1 MIWHPV
7 ERLGPRLARSNLPAV
22 ILVLALAGAV
32 LALLQYFG
40 LRSELLENANAQA
53 RIVALNS
60 TAALMFD
67 DRAVA
72 QETLDAFSASAAVHS
87 ARLEDAAGRVLA
99 TYTSPAADAHTIGDI
114 CELHCVRVTA
124 PIEYGDERLGAV
136 VLHVSL
142 ERVYRRLLGFGGA
155 FLLAALVALGLSLP
169 LLARMRARIRSAEAR
184 LEYLAHHDA
193 VTGQRNR
200 NAFNAALQAV
210 HSSGTQESYALLQ
223 LDMDRF
229 KEINDTLGHF
239 GGDELLRQVGTRLHA
254 AIRASDTLFRLGGDE
269 FAVLMRPVVSPTSAG
284 AVAERIL
291 TQLAAPFHLQGQEF
305 HVTASLGISVYPQD
319 SADFHDLPGNADA
332 AMYEAKRHGRNR
344 VAFFDPRLREAM
356 AERLRLQSDL
366 RRALEHDELSLHY
379 QAQVDTRTGALTGI
393 EALLRW
399 AHPTLGP
406 ISPATFVPVAEESGL
421 IVPIGRWVIDEACRQ
436 FAAWRQAGFDGVCMA
451 VNVSVRQT
459 RDEQLP
465 AVIDAA
471 LATHGMAAHCL
482 ELEITESVLME
493 QTDLAI
499 ALLARLRA
507 RGLRLAIDD
516 FGTGYSSMAY
526 LQRLPIDTLKID
538 MAFVREIP
546 GDGEAI
552 TTAILAMAH
561 QLGLCVVAE
570 GVETEAQH
578 DFLREAGCNQIQG
591 YRIARPLPPEAFL
604 QRWDPRVET
613 SRAPP

>member
-1 MIWHPV
+1 MSTRHF
-7 ERLGPRLARSNLPAV
+7 ERLGPQLARSNLPAAV
-22 ILVLALAGAV
+22 LVLALAGAV

-40 LRSELLENANAQA
+40 LRRDLIDNADAQA

-60 TAALMFD
+60 AAAVMFD
-67 DRAVA
+67 DRVVA
-72 QETLDAFSASAAVHS
+72 QEMLDALSASATVHS
-87 ARLEDAAGRVLA
+87 ARLENATGQVLA
-99 TYTSPAADAHTIGDI
+99 TYTTVAPDADADAQA
-114 CELHCVRVTA
+114 CELQCARVAA
-124 PIEYGDERLGAV
+124 PIEYAGQHLGTV

-142 ERVYRRLLGFGGA
+142 QRVYSRLFAFAGA
-155 FLLAALVALGLSLP
+155 FLLAALVALALSLP
-169 LLARMRARIRSAEAR
+169 LLARMRARMRSAEAR

-200 NAFNAALQAV
+200 NAFNATLQRV
-210 HSSGTQESYALLQ
+210 HSSRTREPHALLQ

-239 GGDELLRQVGTRLHA
+239 GGDELLRQVGVRLRS
-254 AIRASDTLFRLGGDE
+254 AIRDSDTLFRLGGDE
-269 FAVLMRPVVSPTSAG
+269 FAVLMRPVVSA
-284 AVAERIL
+284 AVAETVAQRIL
-291 TQLAAPFHLQGQEF
+291 VQFTAPFSVAGQEL
-305 HVTASLGISVYPQD
+305 HVTASIGVSLYPLD
-319 SADFHDLPGNADA
+319 SPVFLDLPGNADA

-344 VAFFDPRLREAM
+344 VAFFDPQLREAM
-356 AERLRLQSDL
+356 AERLRLQTDL

-379 QAQVDTRTGALTGI
+379 QAQVDTCTGALTGI

-399 AHPTLGP
+399 EHPTLGA

-421 IVPIGRWVIDEACRQ
+421 IVPIGRWVIGEACRQ
-436 FAAWRQAGFDGVCMA
+436 FAAWRQEGFDGVCIA
-451 VNVSVRQT
+451 VNLSVRQT

-465 AVIDAA
+465 AFIDAV
-471 LATHGMAAHCL
+471 LDTHAMPPGCL

-499 ALLARLRA
+499 ALLTRLRA

-561 QLGLCVVAE
+561 QLGLGVVAE
-570 GVETEAQH
+570 GVETQAQH
-578 DFLREAGCNQIQG
+578 DFLREAGCEQIQG

-604 QRWDPRVET
+604 LRWGA
-613 SRAPP
+613 RAQA